1 MNFDDIRSYYDSEI
15 PAVMERMAGN
25 KQFVNLL
32 STLFPLMPKDIIR
45 QQLRSVKTTDEFQQ
59 RFAYPYLKS
68 VESERTRGITFR
80 GVDTLDKTRPYLYIS
95 NHRDITM
102 DAVLLCLIMLDHGM
116 KTVGIAIGDNLLI
129 YPWIEDF
136 VRMNRSFVVKRG
148 VNVRQALQAS
158 QQLSA
163 YIRHLIT
170 DEGRSVW
177 IAQRE
182 GRSKDSTDRTQES
195 LLKMLMLSGE
205 GDFVANLEAL
215 HICPLTISY
224 EYDPTDYLK
233 AKEFQLKRDNPDY
246 KKQPQDDLD
255 NMATGIMGFRGQVNY
270 TVSGELPADELRH
283 IAAATAN
290 PKERLQMLAQA
301 IDRCIHANYAIYNV
315 NRIAYDLLHGEA
327 RFAGEYTDGER
338 SDFEQYV
345 SRQVARVD
353 IAQRDSLF
361 LRTKILEMYANPL
374 ANYLQ
379 AQGL

>member
-136 VRMNRSFVVKRG
+136 VRMNRSFVVKR
-148 VNVRQALQAS
+148 
-158 QQLSA
+158 
-163 YIRHLIT
+163 
-170 DEGRSVW
+170 
-177 IAQRE
+177 
-182 GRSKDSTDRTQES
+182 
-195 LLKMLMLSGE
+195 
-205 GDFVANLEAL
+205 
-215 HICPLTISY
+215 
-224 EYDPTDYLK
+224 K
-233 AKEFQLKRDNPDY
+233 A
-246 KKQPQDDLD
+246 
-255 NMATGIMGFRGQVNY
+255 
-270 TVSGELPADELRH
+270 
-283 IAAATAN
+283 
-290 PKERLQMLAQA
+290 
-301 IDRCIHANYAIYNV
+301 C
-315 NRIAYDLLHGEA
+315 
-327 RFAGEYTDGER
+327 
-338 SDFEQYV
+338 
-345 SRQVARVD
+345 
-353 IAQRDSLF
+353 
-361 LRTKILEMYANPL
+361 
-374 ANYLQ
+374 
-379 AQGL
+379 